1 MKCLRVLFAICAG
14 MVVLVLLAG
23 LNSPAYAQTATA
35 TVRPAKRLIAD
46 YGYWSRTQTPP
57 YSSAQIPFKELTH
70 INHAGVSF
78 DANGN
83 LIVPSGFIETEL
95 LNKGHNNGV
104 KVMLLLGGDFTGLES
119 TAGGLSALLKNLQAF
134 ITEYGYDGI
143 DIDWEYPA
151 STADAS
157 FFYSLLLGL
166 RGILPTQAGYLISA
180 DVAPWGGSGYDFSG
194 TKYIVDWF
202 NIMTY
207 DCAGPWT
214 DSAQLNS
221 AIFPDPND
229 PEPYN
234 CEPGGSVKEAID
246 IYTGD
251 LQIAPAQ
258 LNIGTPFYG
267 YIYHKANALWGYC
280 PDQTKDQECDNSV
293 DYENYGTFFK
303 QRINAMGWRTYY
315 DPYSLV
321 PYMLKADGSEGFITY
336 DDASS
341 TFYRVWYTDW
351 ARGLGGSF
359 IWELDADYDG
369 TTQDLL
375 DAAYN
380 ASLTQTK

>member
-1 MKCLRVLFAICAG
+1 MKCPKAMLVSCA
-14 MVVLVLLAG
+14 VLVVFVLIFGVSAF
-23 LNSPAYAQTATA
+23 AQTSTSSS
-35 TVRPAKRLIAD
+35 TPVLTKRLIGD

-57 YSSAQIPFKELTH
+57 YSSDQIPFNQVTH

-83 LIVPSGFIETEL
+83 LIVPSGFVEKAL
-95 LNKGHNNGV
+95 LTKAHNHGV
-104 KVMLLLGGDFTGLES
+104 KVLLLLGGDFTGLENTS
-119 TAGGLSALLKNLQAF
+119 GGLSAFLANLLPF
-134 ITEYGYDGI
+134 IQEYGYDGV

-151 STADAS
+151 TSEDAA
-157 FFYSLLLGL
+157 FFHSLMLGL
-166 RGILPTQAGYLISA
+166 RSILPTPQYLISA
-180 DVAPWGGSGYDFSG
+180 DVAPWGGTGYDFPD
-194 TKYIVDWF
+194 TKLIVDYF

-221 AIFPDPND
+221 AIFWDNND
-229 PEPYN
+229 PEAYN
-234 CEPGGSVKEAID
+234 CQPGGSVNDAIN
-246 IYTGD
+246 IYEG
-251 LQIAPAQ
+251 LNIPPAQ

-267 YIYHKANALWGYC
+267 YVYHKADALWGYC
-280 PDQTKDQECDNSV
+280 PDQNAAQDCGGSV

-341 TFYRVWYTDW
+341 TFYRVWFTDW
-351 ARGLGGSF
+351 ARGLGGTF
-359 IWELDADYDG
+359 IWEIDADYDG

-380 ASLTQTK
+380 ASLPQTK